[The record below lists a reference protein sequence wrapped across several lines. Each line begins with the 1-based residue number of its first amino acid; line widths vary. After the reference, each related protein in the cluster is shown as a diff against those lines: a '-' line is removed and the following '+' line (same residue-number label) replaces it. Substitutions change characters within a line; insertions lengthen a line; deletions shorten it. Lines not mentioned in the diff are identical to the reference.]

1 MNDTRS
7 RLLDGALETLRTKGI
22 AGVSA
27 RTIAAAAGV
36 NQALV
41 FYHFGSVDDLLAA
54 ACTYGARQRLA
65 VYAASLDAVSS
76 LPELLRVGLELH
88 LQERRDGNVIVLAQ
102 MLAGAQSEPRL
113 VPATAQALDLWIGGI
128 ETVLRRVLAQSPLGE
143 ILDIGGLA
151 RSITSA
157 FIGFELYDGVDPAGA
172 GQAMAAI
179 GQLGTLVDVVEELG
193 PAARRVV
200 RARLRRAAARARPP
214 RAGPPRAE
222 PPRAEPP
229 RAELPRAELPRA
241 ELPRAEPPAGKG

>member
-1 MNDTRS
+1 MSDTRT

-65 VYAASLDAVSS
+65 AYAASLDAVSS

-88 LQERRDGNVIVLAQ
+88 RQERRDGNVIVLAQ

-113 VPATAQALDLWIGGI
+113 VSATAQALDLWIGGI

-179 GQLGTLVDVVEELG
+179 AQLGVLVDVVEDLG

-200 RARLRRAAARARPP
+200 RARLRRSASRGGTLASAPASSRAPAPGAGHAA
-214 RAGPPRAE
+214 
-222 PPRAEPP
+222 
-229 RAELPRAELPRA
+229 
-241 ELPRAEPPAGKG
+241 PPAGKG

>member
-1 MNDTRS
+1 MSDTRT

-41 FYHFGSVDDLLAA
+41 FYHFGSVDELLAA

-65 VYAASLDAVSS
+65 SYASRLDAVRS
-76 LPELLRVGLELH
+76 LSDLLAVGLDLH
-88 LQERRDGNVIVLAQ
+88 GQERADGNVIVLAQ

-113 VPATAQALDLWIGGI
+113 GPATAQALELWIGAI
-128 ETVLRRVLAQSPLGE
+128 EAVLRRVLLSSPLAE
-143 ILDIGGLA
+143 ILEVGGLA
-151 RSITSA
+151 RSIASA

-172 GQAMAAI
+172 DQAMAAI
-179 GQLGTLVDVVEELG
+179 AQLGVLVDVIDDLG

-200 RARLRRAAARARPP
+200 RARLRRSGSNGSP
-214 RAGPPRAE
+214 RW
-222 PPRAEPP
+222 
-229 RAELPRAELPRA
+229 
-241 ELPRAEPPAGKG
+241 PANGD